1 MFNYF
6 KFHFKNNYNTFNKK
20 KIFIMIQIKGIF
32 AASMSILD
40 DNLTLNVNKT
50 IKHAESLIDQGC
62 HGIAIFGSTGQAQL
76 ISISEKI
83 NLLNKLSIS
92 KYKEKFIIGTGLNS
106 LGETINLMKISTS
119 LGFNKFLIMPPA
131 YYKYGDKEV
140 FDFYSK
146 IIHKIPDSKI
156 VLYNFEKLCGYKFS
170 ISCVEELVEKFP
182 KQIVGVKDSSYNLY
196 ENLNIENF
204 SIFPGSEL
212 KLLRGLEIG
221 CSGIITATC
230 NVTASLA
237 RKVYDDFFARKIQTH
252 NEKLCNVRKT
262 FDQFNLISGLHT
274 FMSDQDMIFKN
285 VLPTLSLLNN
295 NDKKK
300 LIGDL
305 NKLNFN
311 LESLKAA

>member
-106 LGETINLMKISTS
+106 LGETMNLMKISTA
-119 LGFNKFLIMPPA
+119 LGPCKAIKDKSKF
-131 YYKYGDKEV
+131 K
-140 FDFYSK
+140 
-146 IIHKIPDSKI
+146 
-156 VLYNFEKLCGYKFS
+156 
-170 ISCVEELVEKFP
+170 
-182 KQIVGVKDSSYNLY
+182 
-196 ENLNIENF
+196 
-204 SIFPGSEL
+204 
-212 KLLRGLEIG
+212 
-221 CSGIITATC
+221 
-230 NVTASLA
+230 
-237 RKVYDDFFARKIQTH
+237 
-252 NEKLCNVRKT
+252 
-262 FDQFNLISGLHT
+262 
-274 FMSDQDMIFKN
+274 
-285 VLPTLSLLNN
+285 
-295 NDKKK
+295 
-300 LIGDL
+300 
-305 NKLNFN
+305 
-311 LESLKAA
+311 